1 MKRVLILS
9 FSLMFILSFFSFA
22 DTPSATSDHEVV
34 FSTSD
39 EITPDWVLEDVAIL
53 ESVAPVTPTAS
64 NGFKRV
70 VLSLIGNY
78 DPVIVEYRYQNT
90 STSTYGYLRQVEHDY
105 PWLCSCAIFALV
117 LFLAWLFLRTVF
129 SALMR

>member
-1 MKRVLILS
+1 MKRFLVLFFCLIFS
-9 FSLMFILSFFSFA
+9 FSLVSFA
-22 DTPSATSDHEVV
+22 DTPFEAVEQPVIFSSAEEV
-34 FSTSD
+34 
-39 EITPDWVLEDVAIL
+39 TPDWVLEDVAVL
-53 ESVAPVTPTAS
+53 ESVAPVTPSTS
-64 NGFKRV
+64 NGFKKV

-90 STSTYGYLRQVEHDY
+90 SSSTYGYLRQVEHDY

-129 SALMR
+129 SAIMR

>member
-1 MKRVLILS
+1 MLS
-9 FSLMFILSFFSFA
+9 FILMFSLSFFSFA
-22 DTPSATSDHEVV
+22 DTPADVVDQSVIFLTSAEV
-34 FSTSD
+34 
-39 EITPDWVLEDVAIL
+39 TPDWVLEDVAVL
-53 ESVAPVTPTAS
+53 ESVAPVTPSAS
-64 NGFKRV
+64 NGFKKV

-90 STSTYGYLRQVEHDY
+90 SSSTYGYLRQVEHDY

-129 SALMR
+129 SAIMR